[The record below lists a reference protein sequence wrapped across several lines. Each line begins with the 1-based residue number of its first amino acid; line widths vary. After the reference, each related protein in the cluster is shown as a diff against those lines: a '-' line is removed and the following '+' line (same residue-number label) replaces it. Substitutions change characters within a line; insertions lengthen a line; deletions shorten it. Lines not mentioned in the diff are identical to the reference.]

1 MILTV
6 ISFNTILA
14 CGRERLR
21 TRSMRCAG
29 IQAMVTIDKVQGVLH
44 NNIVTFLYYT
54 SINQIEFKYSMILHC
69 AAKKLHHYYFCNKF
83 VKPHNIF
90 IIFFTQILR

>member
-29 IQAMVTIDKVQGVLH
+29 IQAMVTIDKVQGRQGVLH

-69 AAKKLHHYYFCNKF
+69 AAKNYT
-83 VKPHNIF
+83 I
-90 IIFFTQILR
+90 IIFAINSSNLIIFS